1 MAKRSKASY
10 KAAAKKAA
18 ATRKRNAAAKKKR
31 ASAKRKTAPRR
42 KVKAFSRPKGGC
54 SSTWTRYRYPKGT
67 VLNGKKVGG
76 RFKTNKGRSPTGRRE
91 RALCPDTRT
100 VR

>member
-42 KVKAFSRPKGGC
+42 KVN
-54 SSTWTRYRYPKGT
+54 PKGT